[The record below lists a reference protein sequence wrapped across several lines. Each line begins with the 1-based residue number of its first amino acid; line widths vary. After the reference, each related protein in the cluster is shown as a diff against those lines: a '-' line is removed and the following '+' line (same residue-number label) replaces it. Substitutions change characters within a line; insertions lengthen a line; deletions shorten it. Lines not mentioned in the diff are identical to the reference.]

1 MNALKRFFRN
11 HRHAWALGYFPFYLA
26 AFFMLERMPGRT
38 PHIIHSSLDALIP
51 FCEYFVVPYF
61 LWFVFIAVTLWWFFF
76 NDVPGYYRLMSYL
89 CAGMTVFLI
98 VSALWPNGLHLRP
111 AYIPRDNLFVDMV
124 RFLYRIDT
132 STNVMPSLHVYNTL
146 CCWVA
151 IGRSSRL
158 RSNRLLQAG
167 TAVLSVSIILSTLF
181 LKQHSF
187 VDVSTAFM
195 LAFALY
201 FPCYAV
207 RPARRPRR
215 LRRLTGR

>member
-1 MNALKRFFRN
+1 MNAVKQFFAA
-11 HRHAWALGYFPFYLA
+11 HRHVWTLAYFPFYLA
-26 AFFMLERMPGRT
+26 AFFALERMPGRT
-38 PHIIHSSLDALIP
+38 PHIIHSSLDAAIP

-61 LWFVFIAVTLWWFFF
+61 LWFIFIAVTLVWFFF
-76 NDVPGYYRLMSYL
+76 RDVPGFYRLMAYL
-89 CAGMTVFLI
+89 CAGMTVFLL

-111 AYIPRDNLFVDMV
+111 AYIGRDNVFVDMV

-151 IGRSSRL
+151 IGRSAKL
-158 RSNRLLQAG
+158 RPNRLLQAVV
-167 TAVLSVSIILSTLF
+167 AVLSVSIILSTMF

-201 FPCYAV
+201 FPCCE
-207 RPARRPRR
+207 ARTPRRLR
-215 LRRLTGR
+215 LRRLTGK